1 MFSGLG
7 LRYNSTKATP
17 PKVYQKIAQEL
28 KKKIPM
34 ENFSK
39 DHKDTIKRAQTISLL
54 PAVPTERTQK
64 WGKGL
69 LKRLSKDGGDKII
82 TLNTSFIHYE
92 YTRFIKPCG
101 EIKGLSLNDA
111 LLQLDW
117 SQNRVSK
124 KMKEA
129 LKEFIIRAKEEKFNL
144 EKTYIA
150 DAYVLNTSNGL
161 AKKFVKKYLKGRGRY
176 GSTPHAKVAKLQ
188 IILQERDKPFQA
200 RSADPLEW
208 IRARLRER
216 KRSHVQTA
224 DEIYTLARIKRPVK
238 VVYA

>member
-1 MFSGLG
+1 MFRS
-7 LRYNSTKATP
+7 RPTRATP

-28 KKKIPM
+28 KKKVPM
-34 ENFSK
+34 ESFSK
-39 DHKDTIKRAQTISLL
+39 DHRDSIKRAQTISLL
-54 PAVPTERTQK
+54 PPLVTEKTQK

-69 LKRLSKDGGDKII
+69 LQRLSKDGGDKII
-82 TLNTSFIHYE
+82 TLNTSFVHYE

-111 LLQLDW
+111 LLQLEW
-117 SQNRVSK
+117 SQNKVSLK
-124 KMKEA
+124 VKEA
-129 LKEFIIRAKEEKFNL
+129 LKEFIIRAKEANFVL
-144 EKTYIA
+144 EKTFIA

-161 AKKFVKKYLKGRGRY
+161 SKRFVKKYLKGRGRY

-216 KRSHVQTA
+216 KRDFVPTA
-224 DEIYTLARIKRPVK
+224 DEIYTQSRIKRPVK